1 MFGDHLGEMIQYFGD
16 VNSFNMQGLE
26 RLNGITT
33 GHYFSSSNKQ
43 KDYLTQL
50 INKRNRLEISHFIID
65 LNWEKRR

>member
-1 MFGDHLGEMIQYFGD
+1 MLIRL
-16 VNSFNMQGLE
+16 NMQGLE

-65 LNWEKRR
+65 LNWKTWEDDLKN

>member
-1 MFGDHLGEMIQYFGD
+1 
-16 VNSFNMQGLE
+16 MQGLE

-65 LNWEKRR
+65 LNWETWEDDFKKLNLYFFFGFFHF